1 MSAGRSRGEHPTGD
15 RLAVVLRLR
24 RLEEDRARLALAAAL
39 AVETAIR
46 DRLDG
51 IRAEHA
57 AACGTLA
64 TLLGGPVGAASV
76 AELTA
81 AMEVLEARRRRLTIE
96 HEAAVKAVGEAR
108 TRLALTSRRRE
119 AVERLRN
126 RRLAEHRREV
136 ERRLEREL
144 TEIALVRYARAV
156 AAELG

>member
-24 RLEEDRARLALAAAL
+24 RLDEDRARLALAAAL
-39 AVETAIR
+39 AAETAIR

-51 IRAEHA
+51 IRTEHA
-57 AACGTLA
+57 AACRTLA

-81 AMEVLEARRRRLTIE
+81 AVEVLEARRRRLAVELETAVG
-96 HEAAVKAVGEAR
+96 AAGEAR
-108 TRLALTSRRRE
+108 TRLALATRRRE
-119 AVERLRN
+119 AVERLRT
-126 RRLAEHRREV
+126 RRLAERRREV

-144 TEIALVRYARAV
+144 TEIALVRHARAL